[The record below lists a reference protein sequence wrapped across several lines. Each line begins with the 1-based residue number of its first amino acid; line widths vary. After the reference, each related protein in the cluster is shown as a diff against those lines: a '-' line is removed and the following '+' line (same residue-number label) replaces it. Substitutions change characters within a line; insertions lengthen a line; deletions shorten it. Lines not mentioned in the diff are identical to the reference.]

1 MSGEIKAL
9 MAESVRRA
17 PELKTIQNVA
27 NRNVANSNIRSNFTH
42 GNEVKKSLRATSALP
57 EFEIG
62 EFIDEDLDNLSQS
75 NSLNYQGISNNEKG
89 LPSSPFSNSNE
100 YEYKSP
106 RAKYT

>member
-9 MAESVRRA
+9 MAESMRRA
-17 PELKTIQNVA
+17 PELKTVQ
-27 NRNVANSNIRSNFTH
+27 NVANSNIRSNFTH

-62 EFIDEDLDNLSQS
+62 EFIDDDLDNLSQS